1 LRLGILAAPLRNE
14 RSFMTPPTAGIVE
27 RPIELQ
33 AILKDFIVESGENL
47 DRLERDLIVLESQPT
62 SKETLASIFRAVHTI
77 KGASGFMGLSK
88 LGAVAHSGES
98 LLSRLRDGAI
108 VINPAIAGAL
118 LSLSDCMRAMLVQVD
133 QTGYEG
139 DVDYTALVE
148 RLAALQ
154 ESGTPKVDPPIET
167 TPAADVTSSQNSAPA
182 HDTVPTAA
190 DTARVTPTGGSVRV
204 SVDQL
209 DKLMNLVGELV
220 LARNEINQFSLHQK
234 DSSLAGTSQRLNAIT
249 SLLQE
254 GVMQTRLQ
262 PIDTAWSK
270 LPRVVRDCARQCG
283 KRVRLEMEGKDT
295 ELDRTLIEAI
305 QDPLT
310 HAIRNC
316 IDHGLEEPAQRAAAG
331 KPPEGRISLRAFHEG
346 GQVTIEVSDDGA
358 GVDIAAVKRKAID
371 RGLTTSEQVRALSD
385 HEAIQLIFL
394 PGFSTAA
401 TVTAMSGRGVG
412 MDVVKTNIERIGGK
426 VSVHSEAGVGTTL
439 RMRIPLTLAIMTA
452 LIVAN
457 GGEQYAI
464 PQANVL
470 ELVRPDVDGGS
481 HPIEMIC
488 DAPVYRLRDELLPLA
503 SLGAELTSE
512 RRSPRVP
519 ASCEA
524 PTIVVL
530 EADSRQFGLV
540 VDSAVDTQEIV
551 VKPLGKHVRGI
562 PIFAG
567 ATITG
572 SGRVVLILDVPGL
585 AMRAHVLSARDR
597 GTSTAVTPVDAAPV
611 STESLLLFSGPDAE
625 RMAIPL
631 SRITRLEEFPRAS
644 VERLGDRDVVQYFGD
659 ILPLE
664 DIASLLGGAR
674 RGRRPSDGT
683 AEGLQTLVLTR
694 NGRQVGIVV
703 DRIVDTVDAALDQL
717 RPATRDGIA
726 GSLVING
733 HVTEV
738 LNLDAL

>member
-1 LRLGILAAPLRNE
+1 
-14 RSFMTPPTAGIVE
+14 MTPATGIGG

-47 DRLERDLIVLESQPT
+47 DQLERDLIVLEGQPH

-88 LGAVAHSGES
+88 LGEVAHSGES
-98 LLSRLRDGAI
+98 LLSRLRDGSL
-108 VINPAIAGAL
+108 VINPAIASAL
-118 LSLSDCMRAMLVQVD
+118 LALSDVIRAMLVQVD

-139 DVDYTALVE
+139 DIDCTALME

-154 ESGTPKVDPPIET
+154 ESSAVTSAQSTAAQERALAPVHDTAP
-167 TPAADVTSSQNSAPA
+167 TPAQDIAPTPAQDTAPA
-182 HDTVPTAA
+182 PTDTT
-190 DTARVTPTGGSVRV
+190 RQTPSGGNVRV
-204 SVDQL
+204 SVEQL

-220 LARNEINQFSLHQK
+220 LARNEITQLSADQTHSALV
-234 DSSLAGTSQRLNAIT
+234 GTSQRLNAIT

-270 LPRVVRDCARQCG
+270 LPRIVRDCAQQCG
-283 KRVRLEMEGKDT
+283 KRVQLEMEGKDT

-316 IDHGLEEPAQRAAAG
+316 IDHGLEGPAERIVAG
-331 KPPEGRISLRAFHEG
+331 KPLEGRILLRASHES

-358 GVDIAAVKRKAID
+358 GVDIAAVKRKALD
-371 RGLTTSEQVRALSD
+371 RGLTTPEQVRTLSD
-385 HEAIQLIFL
+385 QEAIQLIFL

-401 TVTAMSGRGVG
+401 TVTSMSGRGVG
-412 MDVVKTNIERIGGK
+412 MDVVKTNIEQIGGK
-426 VSVHSEAGVGTTL
+426 VSMHSEAGVGTTL

-452 LIVAN
+452 LIVKS
-457 GGEQYAI
+457 GDEQYAI

-470 ELVRPDVDGGS
+470 ELVRPDVDGGRNQ
-481 HPIEMIC
+481 IEMIGH
-488 DAPVYRLRDELLPLA
+488 APVYRLRDALLPLA
-503 SLGAELTSE
+503 SLSAELTPE
-512 RRSPRVP
+512 RRSTRVP
-519 ASCEA
+519 ASGEV

-530 EADSRQFGLV
+530 EAEDRRFGLV

-551 VKPLGKHVRGI
+551 VKPLGRHVRGI
-562 PIFAG
+562 SLFAG

-572 SGRVVLILDVPGL
+572 SGRVVLILDVPGV
-585 AMRAHVLSARDR
+585 AMRAHVVARDR
-597 GTSTAVTPVDAAPV
+597 RAITRSTSADAAPA
-611 STESLLLFSGPDAE
+611 STESLLVFAGPDAT
-625 RMAIPL
+625 RMAMPL
-631 SRITRLEEFPRAS
+631 SKIIRLEEFPRTA
-644 VERLGDRDVVQYFGD
+644 VERLGDRDVVQYCGGL
-659 ILPLE
+659 LPLE
-664 DIASLLGGAR
+664 DIASFLPGAR
-674 RGRRPSDGT
+674 ARRRALDRVSDT
-683 AEGLQTLVLTR
+683 LQTLVLTR
-694 NGRQVGIVV
+694 NGRQVGVVV
-703 DRIVDTVDAALDQL
+703 DRILDTVEEALDEM
-717 RPATRDGIA
+717 RPALTDGLA

-733 HVTEV
+733 LVTEV